1 MDKIT
6 IKLVDFTN
14 PAEFSVNG
22 TSDVETIT
30 RVVLAD
36 QINKVLHVAIPGAV
50 TGNEDSGSIT
60 YRTGKAA
67 KVFQTVEYRA
77 DGLYADVLPLEDE
90 FGTRLRIL
98 HALGR
103 AVGKLQLVRKTD
115 DGFQF
120 NMFLVL

>member
-50 TGNEDSGSIT
+50 TSDEDSGSIT

>member
-50 TGNEDSGSIT
+50 TGDEDSGSVI

-77 DGLYADVLPLEDE
+77 
-90 FGTRLRIL
+90 
-98 HALGR
+98 HW
-103 AVGKLQLVRKTD
+103 
-115 DGFQF
+115 
-120 NMFLVL
+120 